1 MEQGAREKTL
11 SESIKVRLGR
21 MREGR
26 SIIEEQWEE
35 ISEKLLPIKGGF
47 TGDRIKYERNSKKRY
62 DSTAGLAND
71 ELARDLS
78 GLLTSQAFKWFGIKT
93 KNIDLMN
100 DRDIRIYLEKEES
113 AIFDELATSNFYSQA
128 DELYSDLPALGTGVM
143 YREML
148 PTGKKLFKTL
158 WLGECYVEENAEG
171 VADVL
176 FRRFQ
181 ITPRVAAQKFGEE
194 NLGKYLKDKLIN
206 APEELVWFI
215 HATYPREDRVFMN
228 MTKENKKFASIY
240 VCENDGYIVEEG
252 GTDSFPFYIPRWR
265 KRAGDPYGFGP
276 GIIAL
281 ADIRM
286 LNEMSKT
293 VLKAGQK
300 VVEPPILMP
309 NDSFM
314 MPANTQLNGVNYY
327 EPGTEDYMRPFPT
340 SGNIPLGLEL
350 EDRRR
355 EMILR
360 AFHADKLQLQK
371 ESVEM
376 TKAEAVIR
384 DRENLRK
391 MAPITSRIEREFL
404 KPVIEDMIIERQRS
418 GRAGEIPERLKGQ
431 EVDIE
436 FVSPMAR
443 ARKSDEADSV
453 FNTLNLAAQLAQFE
467 PTVGDRL
474 DADKILLRSDDW
486 FGMQNSLMKSDGD
499 FARVKQQRAQDAQAE
514 QNAMALESAAKVMPK
529 A

>member
-1 MEQGAREKTL
+1 MK
-11 SESIKVRLGR
+11 
-21 MREGR
+21 
-26 SIIEEQWEE
+26 
-35 ISEKLLPIKGGF
+35 
-47 TGDRIKYERNSKKRY
+47 
-62 DSTAGLAND
+62 
-71 ELARDLS
+71 
-78 GLLTSQAFKWFGIKT
+78 
-93 KNIDLMN
+93 
-100 DRDIRIYLEKEES
+100 
-113 AIFDELATSNFYSQA
+113 
-128 DELYSDLPALGTGVM
+128 
-143 YREML
+143 
-148 PTGKKLFKTL
+148 
-158 WLGECYVEENAEG
+158 
-171 VADVL
+171 
-176 FRRFQ
+176 
-181 ITPRVAAQKFGEE
+181 
-194 NLGKYLKDKLIN
+194 
-206 APEELVWFI
+206 
-215 HATYPREDRVFMN
+215 
-228 MTKENKKFASIY
+228 MTRENKKFASTYI
-240 VCENDGYIVEEG
+240 CENDGYVVEEG

-309 NDSFM
+309 NDSFL
-314 MPANTQLNGVNYY
+314 MPPNTKMNGVNYF
-327 EPGTEDYMRPFPT
+327 EPGTEDFMRPFPT
-340 SGNIPLGLEL
+340 NGNIPLGLEL

-404 KPVIEDMIIERQRS
+404 KPVIEDLILDRQKS
-418 GRAGEIPERLKGQ
+418 GEAGEIPERLRGQ

-453 FNTLNLAAQLAQFE
+453 FNTLNLAAQLAQFDE
-467 PTVGDRL
+467 TVTDRL

-486 FGMQNSLMKSDGD
+486 FAMPNSLMKSDDD
-499 FARVKQQRAQDAQAE
+499 FAKAKQQRAQDAQAM
-514 QNAMALESAAKVMPK
+514 QTQMAMETATKVAPK